1 MQSAQMLSVSFT
13 FVEMFLKVL
22 EKLKNSH
29 QTAEVDKSDTTL

>member
-22 EKLKNSH
+22 EKLKNSQ